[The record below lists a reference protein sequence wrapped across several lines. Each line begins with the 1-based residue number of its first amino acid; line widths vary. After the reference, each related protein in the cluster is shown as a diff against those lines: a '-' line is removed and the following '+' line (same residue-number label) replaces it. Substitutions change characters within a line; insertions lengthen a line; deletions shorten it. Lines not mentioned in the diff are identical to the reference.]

1 MWIPPVLFSVFLIV
15 TVCCYFVFPGL
26 NLIPIPINLSGIVI
40 SFAGLMLMGKA
51 AQLFKKYQTTMTF
64 EKSTFLI
71 REGVF
76 SKTRNP
82 AYIGMFLIL
91 IGIGICLGNMLSLF
105 TPFMFTLLT
114 HYLFVLKEERLMFQ
128 AFGQKYLDY
137 KTKVKRWI

>member
-1 MWIPPVLFSVFLIV
+1 
-15 TVCCYFVFPGL
+15 
-26 NLIPIPINLSGIVI
+26 
-40 SFAGLMLMGKA
+40 
-51 AQLFKKYQTTMTF
+51 MTF

-91 IGIGICLGNMLSLF
+91 IGIGFCLGNMLSVF
-105 TPFMFTLLT
+105 TPFIFIILT
-114 HYLFVLKEERLMFQ
+114 HYQFVLKEEKLMLQ
-128 AFGQKYLDY
+128 VFGQKYLDY